1 MDSLIYLKDYLLP
14 LFDYVVL
21 RMIQEND
28 STLIEPGHLFQNP
41 GMGFLDRLVQI
52 VQFLEIHF

>member
-21 RMIQEND
+21 RMIQKND
-28 STLIEPGHLFQNP
+28 SALIEPGHLFQNP